1 MDRQQALKYDTELNE
16 RLQKYAE
23 DCGEDAMVGK
33 SIVEQFIE
41 FLPDD
46 ELKGM
51 VFLGRNPVSYKLG
64 NARLDLKKAIVAG
77 IGYVTSVSRPESIF
91 SYIQLLIISVIF
103 IGNATEQK
111 LNGIEAYAVYLLHM
125 KDAYHFGMEE
135 EKFIGE
141 LQDWCSAKGGIV
153 ANREKVVEALN
164 HLYAMKTA
172 DFEDGKI
179 SLREQ
184 VWGKMD

>member
-1 MDRQQALKYDTELNE
+1 MNRQQALKYDTELNE

-23 DCGEDAMVGK
+23 DCGEEAAVGK
-33 SIVEQFIE
+33 SIAEQFIE

-51 VFLGRNPVSYKLG
+51 VFLGREPVSYKLG
-64 NARLDLKKAIVAG
+64 NARLNLKKAIVAG
-77 IGYVTSVSRPESIF
+77 IEYAASVSRPESIF
-91 SYIQLLIISVIF
+91 SYIQLLIVSAIF
-103 IGNATEQK
+103 IGKATEQK
-111 LNGIEAYAVYLLHM
+111 LNGIEAHAVYLLHM
-125 KDAYHFGMEE
+125 KGAYHFGIAEE
-135 EKFIGE
+135 NFIGE
-141 LQDWCSAKGGIV
+141 LQDWCSTKGGIET
-153 ANREKVVEALN
+153 NREKAVEALN

>member
-23 DCGEDAMVGK
+23 DCGEDATVGK

-51 VFLGRNPVSYKLG
+51 VFLGRNPVSCKLG
-64 NARLDLKKAIVAG
+64 NARLNLKKAIVAG
-77 IGYVTSVSRPESIF
+77 IEYAASVSRPESTF
-91 SYIQLLIISVIF
+91 GYIQLLIISAIF

-111 LNGIEAYAVYLLHM
+111 LNGIEAHAVYLLHM
-125 KDAYHFGMEE
+125 KDAYQFGIEE

-141 LQDWCSAKGGIV
+141 LQEWCSAKGDIET
-153 ANREKVVEALN
+153 NSEKVVEALN

-179 SLREQ
+179 SLKEK

>member
-23 DCGEDAMVGK
+23 NCGEDAAVGK
-33 SIVEQFIE
+33 SITEQFIE

-51 VFLGRNPVSYKLG
+51 VFLGRDPVSYKLG
-64 NARLDLKKAIVAG
+64 NARLDLKKAIAAG
-77 IGYVTSVSRPESIF
+77 IGYVASVSRPESIF
-91 SYIQLLIISVIF
+91 SYIQILIISAIF
-103 IGNATEQK
+103 IGNVTEQK

-125 KDAYHFGMEE
+125 KNAYHFGIEE

-141 LQDWCSAKGGIV
+141 LQELCSTKWGIET
-153 ANREKVVEALN
+153 NREKVVEALN

-172 DFEDGKI
+172 DFEDGRI
-179 SLREQ
+179 SLREH
-184 VWGKMD
+184 VWGKME